1 MAEHSKHEFQAFR
14 PFGPTIF
21 KGSLPESLIKLLD
34 DKATEIMENDKM
46 SKECDHS
53 MHLAGNVKQEV
64 RFPPAWLISTEFAPM
79 NTSLQMI
86 IEKYLEHPPMI
97 NTVSPDKVEKI
108 MLTSIWCVSQ
118 WAGDFNPSHVH
129 DGDLSGVIYLRI
141 PPSLKKEYEKEDHYP
156 CVGDIEFSC
165 GQAATFN
172 GHQFQAT
179 PEVGDIFLFPSWL
192 SHCVYPF
199 RTPNEERRSVSFN
212 VSIKRKRETGEEE
225 FAIDRP

>member
-46 SKECDHS
+46 SKEWDHS

-118 WAGDFNPSHVH
+118 WAGDFNPAHMH
-129 DGDLSGVIYLRI
+129 DGDLSGVFYTKMPKSID
-141 PPSLKKEYEKEDHYP
+141 KERAVEDHYP
-156 CVGDIEFSC
+156 SVGDIVWFS
-165 GQAATFN
+165 GDPKSFN
-172 GHQFQAT
+172 GHKLQES

-192 SHCVYPF
+192 THMVYPF
-199 RTPNEERRSVSFN
+199 RSPNEERRSVSFN
-212 VSIKRKRETGEEE
+212 LRLVPKGAQLKDFEQ
-225 FAIDRP
+225 P